1 MYEIIETVINSGNF
15 ELNDIMKKIDIIW
28 LQGGITDNERMQLIE
43 SARENAIPEASYAPL
58 QEQIDVLAEKISG
71 QENRVEMLESGE
83 PSVQPPV
90 VEDEWPEYKQP
101 TGAHD
106 AYQAGDKI
114 TYNGKHYVCKMDGC
128 VWTPDA
134 YPAGWELQA

>member
-15 ELNDIMKKIDIIW
+15 ELNDILKKIDIIW

-71 QENRVEMLESGE
+71 
-83 PSVQPPV
+83 
-90 VEDEWPEYKQP
+90 
-101 TGAHD
+101 
-106 AYQAGDKI
+106 
-114 TYNGKHYVCKMDGC
+114 
-128 VWTPDA
+128 
-134 YPAGWELQA
+134 

>member
-58 QEQIDVLAEKISG
+58 QEQIDVLAEKIAG
-71 QENRVEMLESGE
+71 QENRVEMLESSE

-90 VEDEWPEYKQP
+90 EEDEWPEYKQP

-106 AYQAGDKI
+106 AYHVGDKI